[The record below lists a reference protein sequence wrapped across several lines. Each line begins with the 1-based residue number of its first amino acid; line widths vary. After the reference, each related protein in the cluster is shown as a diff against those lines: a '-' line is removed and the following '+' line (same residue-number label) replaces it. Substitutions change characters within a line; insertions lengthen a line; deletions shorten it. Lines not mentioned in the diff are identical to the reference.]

1 MARVTILGAGA
12 MGSALATPLR
22 ANGHEVA
29 LWGTWLDD
37 HFLQEFADGGPH
49 PGTKVPLARGAE
61 VFTSDRIADALA
73 GADAVIVAVASVGVL
88 EVSRR
93 AAPHLT
99 RSADPAHRPVLGL
112 VSKGFHQR
120 MDGSID
126 LMPEAVREAIED
138 PGAVI
143 VAIGGPCKANEVAAG
158 RFTATAFA
166 STDDGRAATALAD
179 LMRTPDY
186 RPSVSDDEAGLEVCA
201 PLKNVYA
208 IALGYADGL
217 EQSTGEPWHNLK
229 SAIFARASEEMG
241 LVAEALGGRVETAFG
256 LPGVGDLEVTGL
268 SGRNKVYGARIGAGE
283 TAAEALEHMRE
294 AGQTVEGVAASGLAA
309 QLVDS
314 RLGSIADRLTLL
326 AAIRAV
332 LDGAQDPLAVI
343 RGAL

>member
-22 ANGHEVA
+22 ANGHQVA
-29 LWGTWLDD
+29 LWGTWFDD
-37 HFLQEFADGGPH
+37 HFLAELADGGPH
-49 PGTKVPLARGAE
+49 PGTKVALAEGTE

-73 GADAVIVAVASVGVL
+73 GSDAVIVAVASGGVL
-88 EVSRR
+88 EVSRL
-93 AAPHLT
+93 AAAHL
-99 RSADPAHRPVLGL
+99 AHRPTLGL

-120 MDGSID
+120 ADGSIA

-138 PGAVI
+138 SGAVV

-166 STDDGRAATALAD
+166 STDGGQAAGRLAD
-179 LMRTPDY
+179 VMRTPDY
-186 RPSVSDDEAGLEVCA
+186 RPNVSDDEAGLEVCA

-208 IALGYADGL
+208 IALGFADGL

-229 SAIFARASEEMG
+229 SAIFAKASQEMG

-283 TAAEALEHMRE
+283 SAPEALERMRE
-294 AGQTVEGVAASGLAA
+294 AGQTVEGVAASGLAETLVTT
-309 QLVDS
+309 QLQ
-314 RLGSIADRLTLL
+314 SIADRLTLL

-332 LDGAQDPLAVI
+332 LDGAADPLTVI
-343 RGAL
+343 RQAL